1 MRFSMPSLAVAL
13 PLILSVPA
21 AQAEPFTLDKSHTA
35 ITFSIDHLGFS
46 LTQGRFA
53 EFDAEIDFD
62 SDNPENSSVTFTIDA
77 PSIDTGWA
85 KRDEHVRGADF
96 LNVDKHPTIVF
107 VSKEIE
113 VTGDD
118 TATMVGDLSLNGT
131 TQEETFEVTMRKLG
145 PSPFGKKLLTA
156 GFVAEGTI
164 DRTDYG
170 ISYGAGAIGNEIPV
184 RVDLE
189 IVKDE

>member
-1 MRFSMPSLAVAL
+1 MRFSLSTVVAALTLSLAA
-13 PLILSVPA
+13 PA
-21 AQAEPFTLDKSHTA
+21 AFAEPFTLDKSHA
-35 ITFSIDHLGFS
+35 SITFTIDHLGFS
-46 LTQGRFA
+46 ITHGRFS

-62 SDNPENSSVTFTIDA
+62 TDDPSNSSVTFTVDT

-96 LNVDKHPTIVF
+96 LNVDKYPTIVF
-107 VSKEIE
+107 VSKEIQ

-118 TATMVGDLSLNGT
+118 TAKMLGDLTLNGK
-131 TQEETFEVTMRKLG
+131 TQEETFDVTMRKLA
-145 PSPFGKKLLTA
+145 PSPFGNKPLTA
-156 GFVAEGTI
+156 GFIAEGTI

-189 IVKDE
+189 IVKDK

>member
-1 MRFSMPSLAVAL
+1 MRYSISTLVAALAL
-13 PLILSVPA
+13 A
-21 AQAEPFTLDKSHTA
+21 AAASAVHAEPYTLDKSHTA
-35 ITFSIDHLGFS
+35 ITFTIDHLGFS
-46 LTQGRFA
+46 LTHGRFT
-53 EFDAEIDFD
+53 EFDADIDFD
-62 SDNPENSSVTFTIDA
+62 SEDPSKSSVTFTVDA

-96 LNVDKHPTIVF
+96 LNVKKHPEIVF
-107 VSKEIE
+107 VSTAVE
-113 VTGDD
+113 VTGAD
-118 TATMVGDLSLNGT
+118 TATMIGDLSINGKT
-131 TQEETFEVTMRKLG
+131 REETFEVTLRKLA

-156 GFVAEGTI
+156 GFVAETTI

-189 IVKDE
+189 MVKGE

>member
-1 MRFSMPSLAVAL
+1 MRISLPSLVAAASL
-13 PLILSVPA
+13 ALFAPA
-21 AQAEPFTLDKSHTA
+21 AQAEPYTLDKSHTA
-35 ITFSIDHLGFS
+35 ITFTIDHLGFS
-46 LTQGRFA
+46 LTHGRFA

-62 SDNPENSSVTFTIDA
+62 SEDPSKSSVSFTIDA

-96 LNVDKHPTIVF
+96 LNVDKHPEIIFT
-107 VSKEIE
+107 STSIE

-118 TATMVGDLSLNGT
+118 TATMVGELTMNGK
-131 TQEETFEVTMRKLG
+131 TQEETFEVTMRKLA
-145 PSPFGKKLLTA
+145 PSPFGKKLMTA
-156 GFVAEGTI
+156 GFVAETTI

-189 IVKDE
+189 IVKDG